1 MQVFVLGMHRS
12 GTSALARILNL
23 MGLYFGDER
32 IGTGRNDE
40 NQKGFWERRDV
51 RTLNDT
57 VLFAAG
63 CDWDCV
69 SKFDLD
75 AIPEDAWKSH
85 VTSAGDIVLS
95 LDAHRPWFVKEP
107 RMSVLF
113 PVWREVVDV
122 PVCIHIHRN
131 PLAVADSLKARDGIP
146 VRTGLAL
153 WEFYT
158 SRALNDSAGIDRIF
172 VSYEDLMED
181 PGRAVDK
188 LHGALDGRENYRLR
202 KPTQLELARFLDDDL
217 HRHRRTIRSFNAVAT
232 SSQRALYEL
241 LQGADDGKDT
251 VAAAAVSKACLAALG
266 RYERSVDID
275 ERAEKSSETKSKLS
289 TANLELQL
297 TLRNAELRHARE
309 SIRERSVRLRDLE
322 RDTLSLRHQ
331 RIELK
336 ANVGRLRQQRIEL
349 KANLDLSQ
357 QRVATLEGEQ
367 SRLERERK
375 GLLNAKAQLEMNS
388 ATLEEE
394 LRAAKTAVN
403 DAAFEAS
410 QRREQIKSTI
420 SGWSIELKR
429 RKALLDELES
439 LADDLWAAIESLL
452 ASRRWRLGNA
462 VVSIVRRLALRRKTP
477 TVVEQ
482 LSRATAEHRA
492 STRAFGEFATS
503 ENDSLRDLTRGLPME
518 TPAVERI
525 LKAGKFRHAELGQS
539 LIEHSLELRRRACQ
553 IDGERAYIAALID
566 TFEAL
571 VGSRRWRCGD
581 LLLSAPRRLL
591 GKDASPTAANSA
603 RSLIG
608 KYRQYQHTGA
618 DKLLAVPPMA
628 PPPSRPKEPS
638 SVSVPVAETP
648 PLRTAET
655 RRPRRE
661 APPAES
667 TGVDVVVCVHN
678 ALDHVRR
685 CLDSVIA
692 NTTVDYRLI
701 VVNDGSGAATT
712 LWLRRFAARWP
723 VVQLIETGGPV
734 GYTCAANQGLRT
746 SSRGK
751 VVLLNSD
758 TIVPRLWLEG
768 LLLCMASDESVGLV
782 GPLSNAASWQSIPE
796 RSDSQGGW
804 AVNDLPSGY
813 NVDEFS
819 ELVHRVSEF
828 RFPRVAFL
836 NGFCLLIDRR
846 VIDRVGY
853 LDEESFPRGYG
864 EENDYCLRARE
875 AGFEL
880 AVADQC
886 YVYHA
891 KSRSFGSASR
901 DKLAK
906 DGHEAL
912 FRKYGR
918 ALVEVGAE
926 AVRKSSE
933 LAAIRSRMMSIIRD
947 GRPTV
952 RPSETRR
959 DAVAEGGPNSV
970 LFVLPVRG
978 GSGGANSV
986 VQEARGMRDLGVDAR
1001 VATNWQSV
1009 ESMRHFYGELLDG
1022 SLVSYDSPA
1031 DLLEKAEP
1039 FDVIVATLWT
1049 TPQLLQPIAARWPDK
1064 LFAYYVQ
1071 DYEPWFYAPD
1081 SENRAAAFASYTRV
1095 AGMLLMAKT
1104 DWICR
1109 TVREHHGME
1118 VCRVSPSLDHG
1129 VFHPQHAHEIGDGGV
1144 TVLAMVRPVTPRRAP
1159 LRTLRV
1165 LRRVALSVAEARVV
1179 TFGCET
1185 QDILDC
1191 IETHKSDLTLDFE
1204 FTNHG
1209 VLTRNAVA
1217 DLMRSADIFI
1227 DLSDYQAFGRT
1238 GLEAMAC
1245 GCAVVLPAKGG
1256 VYEYA
1261 VDGDN
1266 ACVVDTAVPDAVED
1280 AVIRLVKDRALR
1292 EKLTQQG
1299 LETAS
1304 RYSIVRASLSELSAF
1319 RLAWRHAD
1327 LGSKPHPIAFRRG
1340 AEPVPADE
1348 ADVVAVAVLAAPEGT
1363 NPVVQGKL
1371 EQRVLRPLRHR
1382 SLRDR
1387 VVVREVHSLAELR
1400 DSDCDVCVVHDAV
1413 PTAGCSVDEI
1423 ATSCRKMG
1431 ARLVCTTGDVYSDD
1445 AMALARAA
1453 DRAVVPSASLARTY
1467 ADADAEVRHV
1477 PPALDES
1484 LWLESSVV
1492 GERVVAQRRG
1502 SDVTQVLF
1510 IGCEDEWQLVLPAW
1524 REVLARSE
1532 HPLTLTLVG
1541 ELPPDPETG
1550 YRVFPGS
1557 KSSHEDYVESLRA
1570 HNVWDIAVLPVTES
1584 SVDADLRFLWLSA
1597 LGVATVGSDRGSHAA
1612 FARHG
1617 ENALLVGSSR
1627 QDWVDGLLRLID
1639 DVDLRVALADQ
1650 AAYDLET
1657 GHTLNRQAWRY
1668 LQVFTVD
1675 AQSAQSH
1682 A

>member
-1 MQVFVLGMHRS
+1 
-12 GTSALARILNL
+12 

-32 IGTGRNDE
+32 IGTGRSAE

-69 SKFDLD
+69 SKFDFD
-75 AIPEDAWKSH
+75 AVPEDARESH
-85 VTSAGDIVLS
+85 FTSAGDIVLN
-95 LDAHRPWFVKEP
+95 LDAHRPWFIKEP
-107 RMSVLF
+107 RMCVLF

-122 PVCIHIHRN
+122 PVCILIHRN
-131 PLAVADSLKARDGIP
+131 PLEVADSLKARDGIP

-153 WEFYT
+153 WEYYT
-158 SRALNDSAGIDRIF
+158 SCALNDSAGLDRIF
-172 VSYEDLMED
+172 VAYEDLMQD
-181 PGRAVDK
+181 PARTVDK
-188 LHGALDGRENYRLR
+188 LHAALDGRENYRLR
-202 KPTQLELARFLDDDL
+202 KPTQTELARFLDDGL
-217 HRHRRTIRSFNAVAT
+217 YRQRRTIRSFNAVAT
-232 SSQRALYEL
+232 SSQRTLYEL
-241 LQGADDGKDT
+241 LRGAEDGEDT
-251 VAAAAVSKACLAALG
+251 VAAVAVSKACLAALG
-266 RYERSVDID
+266 RHERSVDID
-275 ERAEKSSETKSKLS
+275 QRAEKASETQSKLS
-289 TANLELQL
+289 AANLELQL

-309 SIRERSVRLRDLE
+309 SIREQSSRVRNLE
-322 RDTLSLRHQ
+322 RDSISLRRQ
-331 RIELK
+331 RIQLK
-336 ANVGRLRQQRIEL
+336 TSLE
-349 KANLDLSQ
+349 LSQ
-357 QRVATLEGEQ
+357 QRVAALEGEQ
-367 SRLERERK
+367 SRLDRERK
-375 GLLNAKAQLEMNS
+375 GLLTEKAELVTAKAQLVTEKAQLELNS
-388 ATLEEE
+388 ATLEEG
-394 LRAAKTAVN
+394 LRAARTAVN

-439 LADDLWAAIESLL
+439 LAEDLWAAIESLL
-452 ASRRWRLGNA
+452 VSRRWRLGNA
-462 VVSIVRRLALRRKTP
+462 VVSIMRRLALRRKTS

-492 STRAFGEFATS
+492 STRVFHEFATS

-518 TPAVERI
+518 TPAVEKI
-525 LKAGKFRHAELGQS
+525 LQVGKHRHADLARS
-539 LIEHSLELRRRACQ
+539 LVEHSLELRRRASQ
-553 IDGERAYIAALID
+553 IGGERAYIAALIG
-566 TFEAL
+566 TFDAL
-571 VGSRRWRCGD
+571 VGSRRWRWGD
-581 LLLSAPRRLL
+581 LILSSPRRLL
-591 GKDASPTAANSA
+591 GKRISPTAADSA

-608 KYRQYQHTGA
+608 KYRQYQRTSP

-628 PPPSRPKEPS
+628 PPKPRPKDPS

-648 PLRTAET
+648 TARTTET
-655 RRPRRE
+655 WRPRRE
-661 APPAES
+661 VPPVES

-678 ALDHVRR
+678 ALDHVER
-685 CLDSVIA
+685 CLDSIIA

-701 VVNDGSGAATT
+701 VVNDGSSEATT

-734 GYTCAANQGLRT
+734 GYTCAANQGLRS

-768 LLLCMASDESVGLV
+768 LLQCMASDESVGMV

-796 RSDSQGGW
+796 RSDAQGGW

-813 NVDEFS
+813 NVDEFG

-846 VIDRVGY
+846 VIDQVGY

-880 AVADQC
+880 AVADHC

-891 KSRSFGSASR
+891 KSRSFGSANR

-918 ALVEVGAE
+918 ALVEVGTD
-926 AVRKSSE
+926 AVRKSPE
-933 LAAIRSRMMSIIRD
+933 LAAIRSRVTSFIRD

-952 RPSETRR
+952 GVSEPGR
-959 DAVAEGGPNSV
+959 DTDAGGGPRSV

-986 VQEARGMRDLGVDAR
+986 IQEAAGMRDLGVDAR

-1031 DLLEKAEP
+1031 DLVEKAEP
-1039 FDVIVATLWT
+1039 FDVVVATLWT

-1081 SENRAAAFASYTRV
+1081 SDERSAAFASYTRV
-1095 AGMLLMAKT
+1095 PGMLLMAKT

-1109 TVREHHGME
+1109 TVREHHRME
-1118 VCRVSPSLDHG
+1118 VCRVSPSLDHE
-1129 VFHPQHAHEIGDGGV
+1129 VFHPDRAHDTRDATV
-1144 TVLAMVRPVTPRRAP
+1144 TVLAMIRPVTPRRAP

-1165 LRRVALSVAEARVV
+1165 LRRVALSVPEARVV
-1179 TFGCET
+1179 SFGCET
-1185 QDILDC
+1185 QDISDC
-1191 IETHKSDLTLDFE
+1191 IETHKSDLKLDFE
-1204 FTNHG
+1204 LENHG
-1209 VLTRNAVA
+1209 VLTRDAVA
-1217 DLMRSADIFI
+1217 DLMRSADIFV

-1245 GCAVVLPAKGG
+1245 GCAVVLPARGG

-1280 AVIRLVKDRALR
+1280 AVIRLVKDRSLR
-1292 EKLTQQG
+1292 DKLRQQG

-1327 LGSKPHPIAFRRG
+1327 LGRKPHPIALRRG
-1340 AEPVPADE
+1340 VEPVSADE
-1348 ADVVAVAVLAAPEGT
+1348 TGEVTVAVLVARGGGD
-1363 NPVVQGKL
+1363 PVAQSKL

-1382 SLRDR
+1382 SLRAR

-1400 DSDCDVCVVHDAV
+1400 DGNCGACVVHDAV
-1413 PTAGCSVDEI
+1413 LTADCGVDEI
-1423 ATSCRKMG
+1423 AASCRKAG
-1431 ARLVCTTGDVYSDD
+1431 ARLVCATGDVWSEN

-1453 DRAVVPSASLARTY
+1453 DRVVVPSASLARSY
-1467 ADADAEVRHV
+1467 ADVGAEVRQV

-1492 GERVVAQRRG
+1492 GERSVAERHG

-1510 IGCEDEWQLVLPAW
+1510 IGSEDELQIVLPAW

-1541 ELPPDPETG
+1541 ELPSDSELG

-1557 KSSHEDYVESLRA
+1557 KSSHEDFVESLRA
-1570 HNVWDIAVLPVTES
+1570 HNLWDIAVLPVTES

-1597 LGVATVGSDRGSHAA
+1597 LGVATVGSDCGSHAA
-1612 FARHG
+1612 LTRNG
-1617 ENALLVGSSR
+1617 ESALLVGSSR
-1627 QDWVDGLLRLID
+1627 QDWIDGLLSLVNDI
-1639 DVDLRVALADQ
+1639 DLRDALASQ

-1657 GHTLNRQAWRY
+1657 GHTLNRHAWRY
-1668 LQVFTVD
+1668 FQAF
-1675 AQSAQSH
+1675 AG
-1682 A
+1682 

>member
-1 MQVFVLGMHRS
+1 
-12 GTSALARILNL
+12 
-23 MGLYFGDER
+23 MGLYFGDEQ
-32 IGTGRNDE
+32 IGTGRSDE

-57 VLFAAG
+57 VLLAAG

-85 VTSAGDIVLS
+85 VASAGDIVLNM
-95 LDAHRPWFVKEP
+95 DAHRPWFIKEP
-107 RMSVLF
+107 RMCVLF

-131 PLAVADSLKARDGIP
+131 PLAVADSLKTRDGIP

-153 WEFYT
+153 WEYYT

-172 VSYEDLMED
+172 VSYEDLMQD

-202 KPTQLELARFLDDDL
+202 KPTQSELARFLDDDL

-232 SSQRALYEL
+232 SSQRALYEIL
-241 LQGADDGKDT
+241 RDADDGTDT
-251 VAAAAVSKACLAALG
+251 VAAVAASKGCLAALR
-266 RYERSVDID
+266 RYDRSVDID
-275 ERAEKSSETKSKLS
+275 QRAEKASETQRKLG

-309 SIRERSVRLRDLE
+309 SIRERSVRVRDLE
-322 RDTLSLRHQ
+322 RDTLS
-331 RIELK
+331 
-336 ANVGRLRQQRIEL
+336 LRQQRIEL
-349 KANLDLSQ
+349 KANLGLSQ
-357 QRVATLEGEQ
+357 QRVGALEGQQ

-375 GLLNAKAQLEMNS
+375 NLLTAKAQLEMDS

-394 LRAAKTAVN
+394 LRAARTAVN

-429 RKALLDELES
+429 RKALLGELES

-462 VVSIVRRLALRRKTP
+462 VVSIVRRLALRRSP
-477 TVVEQ
+477 STVVEQ
-482 LSRATAEHRA
+482 LSSATAEHRA
-492 STRAFGEFATS
+492 STRVFGEFATS
-503 ENDSLRDLTRGLPME
+503 ENDSLRNLTRGLPME
-518 TPAVERI
+518 TPAVEKI
-525 LKAGKFRHAELGQS
+525 LKAGKDRHADLAQS
-539 LIEHSLELRRRACQ
+539 LIEHSLELRRRASQ
-553 IDGERAYIAALID
+553 IDTERAYIAALID

-571 VGSRRWRCGD
+571 VGSRRWRWGD
-581 LLLSAPRRLL
+581 LILSLPRRLL
-591 GKDASPTAANSA
+591 GKGTSPTAADSA
-603 RSLIG
+603 RSLVD
-608 KYRQYQHTGA
+608 KYRQYQLTGA

-628 PPPSRPKEPS
+628 PPTSRPKDPS
-638 SVSVPVAETP
+638 SVSAPVAETP
-648 PLRTAET
+648 TARTTET

-661 APPAES
+661 AAPVES

-685 CLDSVIA
+685 CLDSIIA

-701 VVNDGSGAATT
+701 VVNDGSGEATT
-712 LWLRRFAARWP
+712 LWLRRFAVRWP

-768 LLLCMASDESVGLV
+768 LLTCMASDESVGIV

-796 RSDSQGGW
+796 RSDGQGGW

-828 RFPRVAFL
+828 RFPRVSFL

-875 AGFEL
+875 AGFDL
-880 AVADQC
+880 AVADHC

-891 KSRSFGSASR
+891 KSKSFGSANR

-918 ALVEVGAE
+918 ALVEVGTD
-926 AVRKSSE
+926 AVRNSLE
-933 LAAIRSRMMSIIRD
+933 LAAIRSRVMSFIGD

-952 RPSETRR
+952 STSETRR
-959 DAVAEGGPNSV
+959 NIDAGSGPNSV

-986 VQEARGMRDLGVDAR
+986 VQEAAGMRDLGVDAR

-1081 SENRAAAFASYTRV
+1081 SDNHSAAFASYTRV
-1095 AGMLLMAKT
+1095 ANMLLMAKT

-1129 VFHPQHAHEIGDGGV
+1129 VFHPERAHEAGDGTV

-1159 LRTLRV
+1159 LRTLGV

-1185 QDILDC
+1185 QDISEC

-1204 FTNHG
+1204 FENHG
-1209 VLTRNAVA
+1209 VLTRDAVA

-1245 GCAVVLPAKGG
+1245 GCAVVLPAQGG

-1261 VDGDN
+1261 VDGAN
-1266 ACVVDTAVPDAVED
+1266 ACVVDTGGARCRRGCRNPPCQGSSFARE
-1280 AVIRLVKDRALR
+1280 AQATRA
-1292 EKLTQQG
+1292 

-1304 RYSIVRASLSELSAF
+1304 RYSVVRASLSELSAF
-1319 RLAWRHAD
+1319 RLAWRHAE
-1327 LGSKPHPIAFRRG
+1327 LGSKPHSNRAETRGRACFRGRDG
-1340 AEPVPADE
+1340 TWLRWLCSSPWT
-1348 ADVVAVAVLAAPEGT
+1348 AAT
-1363 NPVVQGKL
+1363 
-1371 EQRVLRPLRHR
+1371 PLRRAGLSSGCWDRYGIGVSATASSFARCIRLRNCAMAIAAFVLSTMRCSPRITASTR
-1382 SLRDR
+1382 SL
-1387 VVVREVHSLAELR
+1387 A
-1400 DSDCDVCVVHDAV
+1400 
-1413 PTAGCSVDEI
+1413 
-1423 ATSCRKMG
+1423 SCREAG
-1431 ARLVCTTGDVYSDD
+1431 ARLVCATSDVWSEERDGPGTGCRPRR
-1445 AMALARAA
+1445 RAIGVTRPLVRRRWHRGCGA
-1453 DRAVVPSASLARTY
+1453 CRQRSTSRFGWSLR
-1467 ADADAEVRHV
+1467 
-1477 PPALDES
+1477 
-1484 LWLESSVV
+1484 SSVN
-1492 GERVVAQRRG
+1492 A
-1502 SDVTQVLF
+1502 
-1510 IGCEDEWQLVLPAW
+1510 
-1524 REVLARSE
+1524 
-1532 HPLTLTLVG
+1532 
-1541 ELPPDPETG
+1541 
-1550 YRVFPGS
+1550 
-1557 KSSHEDYVESLRA
+1557 SSP
-1570 HNVWDIAVLPVTES
+1570 N
-1584 SVDADLRFLWLSA
+1584 
-1597 LGVATVGSDRGSHAA
+1597 ATDR
-1612 FARHG
+1612 
-1617 ENALLVGSSR
+1617 
-1627 QDWVDGLLRLID
+1627 
-1639 DVDLRVALADQ
+1639 
-1650 AAYDLET
+1650 T
-1657 GHTLNRQAWRY
+1657 
-1668 LQVFTVD
+1668 
-1675 AQSAQSH
+1675 
-1682 A
+1682 